1 METIKSWIAQGKL
14 SALIE
19 KTNQRGQPVL
29 ISPIHGNSVLLGEQ
43 RWKEIS
49 EKLKKHEYLKS
60 NEKTPTRFRAKNPN
74 QIEWQ
79 QTRDKGYF

>member
-19 KTNQRGQPVL
+19 KTNQKGQPVL
-29 ISPIHGNSVLLGEQ
+29 ISSIHGNSVLLGEQ

-49 EKLKKHEYLKS
+49 EKLKNMS
-60 NEKTPTRFRAKNPN
+60 
-74 QIEWQ
+74 I
-79 QTRDKGYF
+79 

>member
-1 METIKSWIAQGKL
+1 METIKSWIAQKL

-19 KTNQRGQPVL
+19 KTNQTGQPVL
-29 ISPIHGNSVLLGEQ
+29 ISSIHGNSVLLGEQ

-60 NEKTPTRFRAKNPN
+60 IEKNAHSFSGKESKSNRMAANER
-74 QIEWQ
+74 
-79 QTRDKGYF
+79 